1 MKDKFDVIVVGAGHA
16 GVEAALASSR
26 MGAKTA
32 LFVIKLESVGRMSC
46 NPTVGGPAKGH
57 LAREID
63 ALGGEIGYAADITG
77 IHFRML
83 NQKKGPAVWAPRT
96 QNDRH
101 EYSNFMRITIENQDN
116 LFLIESQI
124 TDIIINNNS
133 ACGVVSIIGKEYY
146 ADKIILANGTFLNGK
161 ICVGSKAYPGG
172 RSGEPSDDFMSDKL
186 INLGFRLERFKT
198 GTPPRIDINSANFN
212 QLETQ
217 PGDENPSGFSHFR
230 DLKLENKISCYLTHT
245 TEETHQIIKDNLKN
259 SALYGGFIT
268 GTGPRYCPSIEDKIV
283 KFSDKNQHHVFVEPE
298 GLSSREAYVNGI
310 SNSLPA
316 DIQEKI
322 VHSIPGLQNAIIMRY
337 GYAIEYDYIVPSEI
351 LPTMETKK
359 VKNLYFA
366 GQINGTSG
374 YEEAAAQGM
383 TAGINAVLSLNN
395 PKNSLIFN
403 RAESYLGVLTDD
415 LVTKG
420 TNEPYRL
427 FTSRAEYRLY
437 LRQDNADERLMPLGY
452 KLGLIPESRWQRF
465 LNQQMIV
472 QREIEHLKHI
482 SSNKHKDLSQP
493 TKLINLLKRPEIDY
507 LKLTEYGYTLPHDL
521 NTEIINKINIQ
532 VKYEGYLKRQQEEV
546 DRFSNIENIK
556 INIEMNFMEIQGVS
570 TEAREKFQKIKPQT
584 IGQASRI
591 PGVNFTDIQALMI
604 FLRKKD

>member
-1 MKDKFDVIVVGAGHA
+1 MKDKYDVIVVGAGHA
-16 GVEAALASSR
+16 GVEAALVSAR

-63 ALGGEIGYAADITG
+63 AIGGEIGYAADITG

-101 EYSNFMRITIENQDN
+101 EYTNVMRITVENQDN
-116 LFLIESQI
+116 LNVIESQI
-124 TDIIINNNS
+124 TDLIIKDSTVI
-133 ACGVVSIIGKEYY
+133 GVISIIGKEYY
-146 ADKIILANGTFLNGK
+146 ASKVILSNGTFLNGR
-161 ICVGSKAYPGG
+161 ICVGDKAYPGG
-172 RSGEPSDDFMSDKL
+172 RSGEPADEYLSNKL
-186 INLGFRLERFKT
+186 ISLGFEIKRFKT
-198 GTPPRIDINSANFN
+198 GTPPRVDINTVDLT

-217 PGDENPSGFSHFR
+217 AGDENPSGFSHFR
-230 DLKLENKISCYLTHT
+230 DIRLKNQINCYLTHT

-259 SALYGGFIT
+259 SALYGGFIS

-283 KFSDKNQHHVFVEPE
+283 KFVDKNQHHVFVEPE
-298 GLSSREAYVNGI
+298 GLRSREAYVNGI
-310 SNSLPA
+310 SNSLPV

-322 VHSIPGLQNAIIMRY
+322 VHSIPGLQKAKIMRY

-351 LPTMETKK
+351 LATLETKK
-359 VKNLYFA
+359 IKNLYFT

-374 YEEAAAQGM
+374 YEEAAAQGIA
-383 TAGINAVLSLNN
+383 AGINAVLSLNN
-395 PKNSLIFN
+395 ENDFLIFN
-403 RAESYLGVLTDD
+403 RAESYLGVLIDD

-427 FTSRAEYRLY
+427 FTSRAEYRLF

-452 KLGLIPESRWQRF
+452 KLGLIPETRWQRF
-465 LNQQMIV
+465 LHQQEIF
-472 QREIEHLKHI
+472 QREIKKLSEM

-493 TKLINLLKRPEIDY
+493 TKFINLIKRPEIDY
-507 LKLTEYGYTLPHDL
+507 LKLVEYGYSIPQDI
-521 NTEIINKINIQ
+521 NIEIINKINIQ
-532 VKYEGYLKRQQEEV
+532 TKYEGYLKRQQDEV
-546 DRFSNIENIK
+546 DRFSNIEGIK
-556 INIEMNFMEIQGVS
+556 IKNSINFLEIQGVS
-570 TEAREKFQKIKPQT
+570 TEAREKFQKIQPQT

-591 PGVNFTDIQALMI
+591 PGVNFSDIQALMI
-604 FLRKKD
+604 YLRKK